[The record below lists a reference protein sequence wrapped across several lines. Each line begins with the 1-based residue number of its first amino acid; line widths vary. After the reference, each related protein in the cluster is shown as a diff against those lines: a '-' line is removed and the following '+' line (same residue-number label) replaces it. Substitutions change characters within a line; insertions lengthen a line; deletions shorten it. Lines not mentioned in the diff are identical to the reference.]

1 MHTLENIDI
10 DPDAT
15 YGPKQLFPRTR
26 EELIMWKLEFGALD
40 RSYASLLVDIYLDV
54 ADIVLVTHVT
64 DWLIDLEATVPGAI
78 TKEDYPLTNGD
89 HVRLSVVGVELGL
102 FTVERHNTLLERMA
116 SNQ

>member
-15 YGPKQLFPRTR
+15 YGPRQLFPRTR

-40 RSYASLLVDIYLDV
+40 RSYISLLVDIYLDV
-54 ADIVLVTHVT
+54 ADTLLIAHVT
-64 DWLIDLEATVPGAI
+64 DWLVDLEATVPGAI

-89 HVRLSVVGVELGL
+89 HVRLGAVGVELGL
-102 FTVERHNTLLERMA
+102 FTVENHTALLELMA
-116 SNQ
+116 SKQ